1 MGKQGPTNAEIAGLL
16 EEIASLLEAQGSNPH
31 QVRAYR
37 DGAESVR
44 SADQPVAG
52 LASAG
57 DQEQLQRLSG
67 IGPGLAG
74 TIAEFVRS
82 GRSGQLER
90 LRGEVAPETV
100 FAQVPGIGVELGR
113 RLATELDISTL
124 EELEQAAHD
133 GRLAG
138 VEGFGPRRVAGVQAT
153 LAGMLSQAARQRKRQ
168 AAQEEVQP
176 EQARERPSVATLL
189 AVDAEYRRKAEAG
202 ELKKIAPRRFNPAG
216 EAWLPVLHTERDG
229 WSFTALYS
237 NTARAHELGTTHDWV
252 VLYYKRG
259 RQESQATVITAARGP
274 LQGKRLVRGR
284 EQETRQY
291 YAEST
296 TS

>member
-133 GRLAG
+133 GRLAR